1 MEEFYLP
8 EQWRN
13 KVFRFQAG
21 GYSGCICHPAAL
33 IVDRDGDVHLVGSDG
48 GAGGLDED
56 DWFCR
61 MCRAYLDEKGVDTV
75 DALLYGPKKNVDL
88 YNEFQALRRKYDAE
102 RKRRERIRVLQAL
115 EEEYGKDPREIRGWD
130 HEFELIGEIDTEE
143 KVREVCGK
151 TNSFFYDVHFQAEI
165 ADTLREAGYD
175 GAGFV
180 CTLCGKYV
188 DDTDYESFADH
199 IDPDAYHGIGGLA
212 VAHTSILCDECRRD
226 LECPQCDQ
234 LTRHPSSEGDAAYDH
249 MTFREAFI
257 VQWLGVCEY
266 CADSF
271 FREDEYRH
279 WSDELDDLEGTIDTG
294 KEQIDKYIKIMR
306 EGGRSEKD
314 LAELEDKN
322 RTQCEE
328 TWRML
333 VNELRDRMQDDV
345 EEYFNYANDFAGD
358 RLVKGEHYVW

>member
-1 MEEFYLP
+1 MRVATARED
-8 EQWRN
+8 
-13 KVFRFQAG
+13 
-21 GYSGCICHPAAL
+21 SGICHPAAL
-33 IVDRDGDVHLVGSDG
+33 IVDRDGEVHLVGSDG

-61 MCRAYLDEKGVDTV
+61 KCRAYLDEKGVDTV
-75 DALLYGPKKNVDL
+75 DALLYGPKKNMDF

-115 EEEYGKDPREIRGWD
+115 EEEYDKDPREIHGWN

-143 KVREVCGK
+143 NVREVCRKIGD
-151 TNSFFYDVHFQAEI
+151 FFYDVYFRAEI
-165 ADTLREAGYD
+165 ADVLREAGYD

-180 CTLCGKYV
+180 CTLCGEYV
-188 DDTDYESFADH
+188 DDTDCPSFTYH

-226 LECPQCDQ
+226 LECPQCSQ

-249 MTFREAFI
+249 MAFREAFI

-271 FREDEYRH
+271 FREDKYRH
-279 WSDELDDLEGTIDTG
+279 WSDEMDGLEETIDNA
-294 KEQIDKYIKIMR
+294 KEQIDKYIEIMR

-314 LAELEDKN
+314 LAGLEDRN

-328 TWRML
+328 TWRVL

-345 EEYFNYANDFAGD
+345 EEYFTDANDFAGD
-358 RLVKGEHYVW
+358 RLEKGEHYVW

>member
-1 MEEFYLP
+1 MEELYLP
-8 EQWRN
+8 GQWRN

-33 IVDRDGDVHLVGSDG
+33 IVDRDGEVHLVGSDG

-61 MCRAYLDEKGVDTV
+61 KCRAYLDEKGVDTV
-75 DALLYGPKKNVDL
+75 DALLYGPKKNVDF
-88 YNEFQALRRKYDAE
+88 YHEFQALRRKYDAE

-143 KVREVCGK
+143 NVREVCRKIGD
-151 TNSFFYDVHFQAEI
+151 FFYDVYFRAEI
-165 ADTLREAGYD
+165 ADVLREAGYD

-180 CTLCGKYV
+180 CTLCGEYV
-188 DDTDYESFADH
+188 DDTDCPSFTYH

-226 LECPQCDQ
+226 LECPQCSQ

-249 MTFREAFI
+249 MAFREAFI

-279 WSDELDDLEGTIDTG
+279 WSDEMDGLEEAIDNA
-294 KEQIDKYIKIMR
+294 KKQIDKYIKIMR
-306 EGGRSEKD
+306 EGGRPEKD
-314 LAELEDKN
+314 LAELEDRN

-328 TWRML
+328 TWRVL

-345 EEYFNYANDFAGD
+345 EEYFTDANDFAGD
-358 RLVKGEHYVW
+358 RLEKGEHYVW

>member
-1 MEEFYLP
+1 MRVATARED
-8 EQWRN
+8 
-13 KVFRFQAG
+13 
-21 GYSGCICHPAAL
+21 SGICHPAAL
-33 IVDRDGDVHLVGSDG
+33 IVDRDGEVHLVGSDG

-61 MCRAYLDEKGVDTV
+61 KCRAYLDEKGVDTV
-75 DALLYGPKKNVDL
+75 DALLYGPKKNVDF

-115 EEEYGKDPREIRGWD
+115 EEEYDKDPREIHGWD
-130 HEFELIGEIDTEE
+130 HEFELVGEIDTEE
-143 KVREVCGK
+143 NVREVCRKIGD
-151 TNSFFYDVHFQAEI
+151 FFYDVYFRAEI
-165 ADTLREAGYD
+165 ADVLREAGYD

-180 CTLCGKYV
+180 CTLCGEYV
-188 DDTDYESFADH
+188 DDTDCPSFTYH

-226 LECPQCDQ
+226 LECPQCSQ

-249 MTFREAFI
+249 MAFREAFI

-271 FREDEYRH
+271 FREDKYRH
-279 WSDELDDLEGTIDTG
+279 WSDEMDGLEETIDNA
-294 KEQIDKYIKIMR
+294 KEQIDKYIEIMR

-314 LAELEDKN
+314 LAGLEDRN

-328 TWRML
+328 TWRVL

-345 EEYFNYANDFAGD
+345 EEYFTDANDFAGD
-358 RLVKGEHYVW
+358 RLEKGEHYVW